1 VEAISP
7 SFVVYDIR
15 NIRNKRNKQS
25 HQPLHEPGLISQAQP
40 CRWAFAGVDTL
51 ESVTGKTQPPRPGR
65 RFTRNRMGW
74 ISEQISAQSGL
85 FLDFCRAGHCASSE
99 SPALDIGTGY
109 GLVALAALRAGAWVI
124 ANDVEPSH
132 LRELERRAERETS
145 PEERLRLV
153 LRPGN
158 FPRDLFFPE
167 GALGA
172 VHCANVLHFL
182 TGRQLTLGMS
192 RIARWLRPGGK
203 LFVQASTPYR
213 APFAP
218 FIEEY
223 ERRVAAGEKWPGWV
237 EKLSAICTH
246 RQVSQMPRAM
256 HFLDDRILG
265 RLAVE
270 AGLTVERAWL
280 APGDDL
286 PADLRLDGRETACL
300 IARKIA

>member
-1 VEAISP
+1 M
-7 SFVVYDIR
+7 
-15 NIRNKRNKQS
+15 
-25 HQPLHEPGLISQAQP
+25 
-40 CRWAFAGVDTL
+40 
-51 ESVTGKTQPPRPGR
+51 TGTSQPPRPGR

-74 ISEQISAQSGL
+74 ISEQISAQSEL
-85 FLDFCRAGHCASSE
+85 FLDFCREGHCASSD

-132 LRELERRAERETS
+132 LRELDRRAARDAS
-145 PEERLRLV
+145 PEERSRLT
-153 LRPGN
+153 LGEGQ
-158 FPRDLFFPE
+158 FPRGLFFDP
-167 GALGA
+167 GSLGA
-172 VHCANVLHFL
+172 VHCANVFHFL
-182 TGRQLTLGMS
+182 TGRQLELGFS

-223 ERRVAAGEKWPGWV
+223 EARVAAGEKWPGWV

-246 RQVSQMPRAM
+246 RQVSQMPRSM
-256 HFLDDRILG
+256 HFLDDRVLA
-265 RLAVE
+265 RLAAG

-300 IARKIA
+300 IAWKG